1 MRIKALGA
9 IILASSLILTGCG
22 KKELITHERASE
34 AMLDFY
40 LECLEAEKSGETIE
54 IVIDGT
60 NRLNNLGFLNVS
72 GMTIADE
79 AEEARMT
86 MEVYRETFK
95 IPENIPDDTFME
107 VAYNLQPV
115 KRVAEDYE
123 MSYEE
128 FKKLYSI
135 PEFVVRESGEKIPI
149 TEDMPWGVVRDELTV
164 EGLMLK
170 LDDLRRAYGF
180 GEEVSGETKWKEIR
194 PDIEKKQLEK
204 SKENNS
210 KKEVE

>member
-9 IILASSLILTGCG
+9 IILASSLMLSGCG
-22 KKELITHERASE
+22 KKDLITHERASE

-86 MEVYRETFK
+86 MEYYRETFK
-95 IPENIPDDTFME
+95 IPERIFKNITSARRSIYFGIVLIGYSESEQSYQATYSNHIRMAFE
-107 VAYNLQPV
+107 VMDNN
-115 KRVAEDYE
+115 RVQ
-123 MSYEE
+123 
-128 FKKLYSI
+128 I
-135 PEFVVRESGEKIPI
+135 IRE
-149 TEDMPWGVVRDELTV
+149 
-164 EGLMLK
+164 
-170 LDDLRRAYGF
+170 
-180 GEEVSGETKWKEIR
+180 
-194 PDIEKKQLEK
+194 
-204 SKENNS
+204 
-210 KKEVE
+210 